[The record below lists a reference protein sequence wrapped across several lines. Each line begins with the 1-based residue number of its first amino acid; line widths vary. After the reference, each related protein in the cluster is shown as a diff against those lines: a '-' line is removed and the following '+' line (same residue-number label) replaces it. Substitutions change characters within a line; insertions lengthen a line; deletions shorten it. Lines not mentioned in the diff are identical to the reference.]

1 MLSRKRPLFPS
12 LEFDPKD
19 SHSWM
24 KRMHLSSDLQE
35 CTQAFLLK
43 IALKSNLK
51 TMTYQFP
58 PTPPPPEE
66 NFSLVK
72 THKEWE
78 GWTKTSKKRNQK
90 QKEIALLAPGKPDF
104 KSNTVKLGKESNW
117 MMIRGWIQEEKMRY
131 YKNACIQWQISC
143 YKGNIMRSNSAV
155 IVGLQH
161 PTVTRVWRTQIKR
174 KTRKETSK
182 LVFL

>member
-1 MLSRKRPLFPS
+1 MLSRQRPLFPS

-35 CTQAFLLK
+35 CTQTFLLK

-51 TMTYQFP
+51 TMTYQSP
-58 PTPPPPEE
+58 PTPPSQRKLLLGKDTQRIRGM
-66 NFSLVK
+66 NK
-72 THKEWE
+72 D
-78 GWTKTSKKRNQK
+78 KKRNQK
-90 QKEIALLAPGKPDF
+90 QKEKALLAPDKPDF

-117 MMIRGWIQEEKMRY
+117 MMIRGWIQEKKMRY
-131 YKNACIQWQISC
+131 YKNACIQWQISS

-174 KTRKETSK
+174 KIRKETSK